1 MRTTCP
7 DLPANFL
14 PETRGA
20 SGGIDCR
27 LFFASRKH
35 FPPRRSN
42 SPLIRRSHKHHTKL
56 QTFLKPK
63 ARSVAR
69 ASPPPSQQQSAV
81 FHDGLPQGSE
91 YRSDRRRPGS
101 AAGPNGKGGR
111 LLVRISREG
120 PVRLHRYRRRRAAC
134 EGAFKVRKGEE
145 EVEALPCTPSGLT
158 CCCNAVVASRAFRGR
173 SG

>member
-1 MRTTCP
+1 MSIIFRKSQA
-7 DLPANFL
+7 LPAKTLQLSSHPSL
-14 PETRGA
+14 PQA
-20 SGGIDCR
+20 SHQTTDLSQTQSKVG
-27 LFFASRKH
+27 
-35 FPPRRSN
+35 
-42 SPLIRRSHKHHTKL
+42 SPC
-56 QTFLKPK
+56 QP
-63 ARSVAR
+63 
-69 ASPPPSQQQSAV
+69 PPPSQQQSAV

-158 CCCNAVVASRAFRGR
+158 CCCNAVVASRVFRGR